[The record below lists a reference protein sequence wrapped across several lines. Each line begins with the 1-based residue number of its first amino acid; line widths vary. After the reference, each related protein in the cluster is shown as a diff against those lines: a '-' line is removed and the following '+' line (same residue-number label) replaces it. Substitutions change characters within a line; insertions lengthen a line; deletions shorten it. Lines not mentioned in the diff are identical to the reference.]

1 MQGMKPYTRLSQS
14 EREQIFL
21 LLYEGYSLR
30 EIGKRLGRN
39 HTTLSRE
46 LKTCTGKEYSPVKA
60 HTEAVQ
66 LRHKSDHHK
75 LDDPLL
81 QTYVIRKLGDHWSPE
96 QIAGRLTYTGSAIT
110 VVHETIYAFL
120 YQLPLKRERLWEFL
134 RRGHKKR
141 ERWFDRRVH
150 CGKRMIIQGK
160 IPITERPVEAQTR
173 SKVGHWETDIM
184 EGTKKTHHAISVT
197 VERRSGAFLLDKL
210 SSKESKE
217 KFDTMVSR
225 MEHIPIHIR
234 KTMTFDNGTE
244 NAEHRR
250 LHRVNMDTFFCAP
263 YHSWEKG
270 TVENTIGLVRE
281 YLPKGMDLTN
291 VTQQEL
297 MVISQA
303 INDRPKKRLGYRTP
317 NEVLLQ
323 EAGWCVRS

>member
-21 LLYEGYSLR
+21 LLHDGYSLR

-46 LKTCTGKEYSPVKA
+46 LKKRTENEYSPVKA
-60 HTEAVQ
+60 HTEAVD
-66 LRHKSDHHK
+66 LRHKQDHRK

-81 QTYVIRKLGDHWSPE
+81 QSYVIQKLGNHWSPE
-96 QIAGRLTYTGSAIT
+96 QIAGRLKLKGSAMT
-110 VVHETIYAFL
+110 VVHETIYTFL
-120 YQLPLKRERLWEFL
+120 YQPPLKQERLWEFL

-150 CGKRMIIQGK
+150 CTKRALIQGK
-160 IPITERPVEAQTR
+160 IPITERPTEAQTR
-173 SKVGHWETDIM
+173 SKVGHWETDLM
-184 EGTKKTHHAISVT
+184 EGSRKTHHVVSAS
-197 VERRSGAFLLDKL
+197 VERKSGAFFLDKL
-210 SSKESKE
+210 ISKESTE
-217 KFDTMVSR
+217 KMDALVSR
-225 MEHIPIHIR
+225 MERIPIHIR

-244 NAEHRR
+244 NTGHRR
-250 LHRVNMDTFFCAP
+250 LSGVGMQTFFCAP

-281 YLPKGMDLTN
+281 YLPKGMDLTM
-291 VTQQEL
+291 VTQEEL
-297 MVISQA
+297 TIIYHQ
-303 INDRPKKRLGYRTP
+303 INDRPRKRLGYRTP

>member
-1 MQGMKPYTRLSQS
+1 MKPYIRLSQS

-46 LKTCTGKEYSPVKA
+46 LKKNTGKEYSPVKA
-60 HTEAVQ
+60 HTEAVE
-66 LRHKSDHHK
+66 LRHKHDHRK

-81 QTYVIRKLGDHWSPE
+81 QSYIIRKLGDHWSPE
-96 QIAGRLTYTGSAIT
+96 QIAGRMTYQGSTIT

-120 YQLPLKRERLWEFL
+120 YQPPLKSERLWEFL
-134 RRGHKKR
+134 RRGHTKR

-150 CGKRMIIQGK
+150 CAKRALIQGK

-173 SKVGHWETDIM
+173 SKVGHWETDLM
-184 EGTKKTHHAISVT
+184 EGSRKTHHVVSAT
-197 VERRSGAFLLDKL
+197 VERRSGAFMLDKL
-210 SSKESKE
+210 TSKESKE
-217 KFDTMVSR
+217 KFDAMVSR
-225 MEHIPIHIR
+225 MERIPIHIR

-244 NAEHRR
+244 NTEHRR
-250 LHRVNMDTFFCAP
+250 LRALNMDTYFCAP

-297 MVISQA
+297 MVIGTA
-303 INDRPKKRLGYRTP
+303 INDRPRKRLGYRTP

>member
-21 LLYEGYSLR
+21 LLHEGYSLR
-30 EIGKRLGRN
+30 EIGKRLRRN

-46 LKTCTGKEYSPVKA
+46 LKKRPGKEYSPVMA
-60 HTEAVQ
+60 HTEAVA
-66 LRHKSDHHK
+66 LRHKSDYRK

-81 QTYVIRKLGDHWSPE
+81 QQYVVRKLGDHWSPE
-96 QIAGRLTYTGSAIT
+96 QIAGRMTYQGSTIT

-120 YQLPLKRERLWEFL
+120 YQPPLKHERLWEFL

-150 CGKRMIIQGK
+150 CRKRALIQGK
-160 IPITERPVEAQTR
+160 IPITERPVEVQTR
-173 SKVGHWETDIM
+173 SKVGHWETD
-184 EGTKKTHHAISVT
+184 HVISAT
-197 VERRSGAFLLDKL
+197 VERRSGAFMLDKL

-217 KFDTMVSR
+217 KMDAMVSR
-225 MEHIPIHIR
+225 MERIPIHIR

-244 NAEHRR
+244 NTEHRR
-250 LHRVNMDTFFCAP
+250 LHTLNMDTYFCAP

-297 MVISQA
+297 MVIGTA
-303 INDRPKKRLGYRTP
+303 INDRPRKRLGYRTP
-317 NEVLLQ
+317 NEVLLE